1 MRSQWG
7 CECVVAG
14 HDSGGKGV
22 ALLFKNNFGYK
33 IHNIFKDN
41 EGLYILIDIEMLNK
55 RITLASIYAPSGGD
69 HPEFFYTLMREVV
82 NMDNGLIIIG
92 GD

>member
-22 ALLFKNNFGYK
+22 AILFKNNFGYK
-33 IHNIFKDN
+33 IHNIFKAD
-41 EGLYILIDIEMLNK
+41 EGRYILIDIEMLNK
-55 RITLASIYAPSGGD
+55 RNTLANVYAPSSGG
-69 HPEFFYTLMREVV
+69 HPELFDTLMREVV
-82 NMDNGLIIIG
+82 NNGQ
-92 GD
+92 